1 MGVLEGETS
10 LWAEVTS
17 LGTLRSMGE
26 VGLESSSTPVLRQE
40 AVKGKESW
48 PKSTKSKAL
57 GGLRSVRRRQRH
69 ERSGPEEGVAWL
81 EMAAKGHRRS
91 HGGENRS
98 TRRPLQLPSKSV
110 AVTEVVLHV
119 SPSISEKGDGPQRR
133 DLKPWC
139 RSRENVDRGGL
150 LGLRHLTRG
159 VSDT

>member
-48 PKSTKSKAL
+48 PKSTRSKAL

-81 EMAAKGHRRS
+81 ES

-98 TRRPLQLPSKSV
+98 TWRPLQLSSKSV